1 MFRRSTKITSLL
13 VAAASVVTMVPVMA
27 ADVKRAEDYDGTVYN
42 AIAYKDGKF
51 YIDGELEDMDE
62 AAYYNEGGKYTD
74 LDDVDSGDS
83 AKIYGEKYLEVE
95 EGDYYLDLE
104 TGKVTDDSVRED
116 AFDDASSALRKKVNK
131 DDPSSRY
138 AETNV
143 LPNYDEDNYVV
154 DSSDLKVKDGENVSD
169 LVAIPKNKF
178 GEEWYMAKY
187 NRNSNYKSNF
197 IEGDNQPFTVY
208 TDKDGKYIDA
218 DYNVGKISFTTTDGS
233 ATLKNTDDDDAKAK
247 VAVRHIKTIASDK
260 DYIYRLAAV
269 AVTDLNGKNI
279 TDNVTFKNDVKGS
292 DITTTDAVGFS
303 LKDNGKFVLAIQK
316 ISKEQAS
323 DDIDDAKYAK
333 TVNTY
338 FVTGDDGS
346 KGDKKIK
353 VAYDDNTK
361 FSVVDGKLIAYT
373 INSDNSNVQAYAYTL
388 KSKNGYYYVD
398 SSDGADNDTETRE
411 SDLADNQT
419 KAAMDTDKDGNLYAL
434 DGGYV
439 YKFDNDEDWEKV
451 AKVDGSCTDLT
462 VYDKDNIIVWNE
474 DDEVYSI
481 VAGKAKSDD
490 TTDGDTTTTTTGWV
504 QDATTGAWSYTK
516 ADGTKA
522 IGWFQSPT
530 SGLWYY
536 MDANGVMQANG
547 WIQDGGS
554 WYFLDSTGAMKT
566 GWVYTGGAWYFLKN
580 TAGNLGAMQ
589 TGWIQTGGKWYY
601 CNASGAMLSNTT
613 VGGYVLGADGAWI
626 K

>member
-1 MFRRSTKITSLL
+1 MFRRSTKITSLI
-13 VAAASVVTMVPVMA
+13 VAAASIATMVPAMA

-143 LPNYDEDNYVV
+143 LPNYNEDNYVV
-154 DSSDLKVKDGENVSD
+154 DSSDLKVGSGENVSD
-169 LVAIPKNKF
+169 LVAVPKNKF

-269 AVTDLNGKNI
+269 VVTDLDGKNI

-346 KGDKKIK
+346 KGDKKIE

-474 DDEVYSI
+474 EDEVYSI
-481 VAGKAKSDD
+481 VAGKAKDD
-490 TTDGDTTTTTTGWV
+490 DNTDDNTVTTTGWV
-504 QDATTGAWSYTK
+504 QDATTGAWSYVK

-530 SGLWYY
+530 SYLWYY

-566 GWVYTGGAWYFLKN
+566 GWVYTGGAWYFLKPTN
-580 TAGNLGAMQ
+580 GNKGAMQ

>member
-462 VYDKDNIIVWNE
+462 VYDKDNIIAWNE
-474 DDEVYSI
+474 DDEAYSI

-490 TTDGDTTTTTTGWV
+490 ATDEDTTTTTTGWV

>member
-1 MFRRSTKITSLL
+1 MFRRSTKITSLI
-13 VAAASVVTMVPVMA
+13 VAAASIATMVPAMA

-138 AETNV
+138 AETNA
-143 LPNYDEDNYVV
+143 LPNYNEDNYVV
-154 DSSDLKVKDGENVSD
+154 DSSDLKVGSGENVSD
-169 LVAIPKNKF
+169 LVAVPKNKF

-269 AVTDLNGKNI
+269 VVTDLDGKNI

-346 KGDKKIK
+346 KGDKKIE

-474 DDEVYSI
+474 EDEVYSI
-481 VAGKAKSDD
+481 VAGKAKDD
-490 TTDGDTTTTTTGWV
+490 DNTDDNTVTTTGWV
-504 QDATTGAWSYTK
+504 QDATTGAWSYVK

-566 GWVYTGGAWYFLKN
+566 GWVYTGGAWYFLKPTN
-580 TAGNLGAMQ
+580 GNKGAMQ

>member
-1 MFRRSTKITSLL
+1 MLKRTTKITSLITI
-13 VAAASVVTMVPVMA
+13 AATMATMVPAMA

-42 AIAYKDGKF
+42 AVAYKDGKF

-62 AAYYNEGGKYTD
+62 AAYYNDGGKYTD
-74 LDDVDSGDS
+74 LDDIDSGDY
-83 AKIYGEKYLEVE
+83 AEAYGDKYVEAE

-104 TGKVTDDSVRED
+104 TGKVTDDTVRED
-116 AFDDASSALRKKVNK
+116 AFDDASTALRKKVNK
-131 DDPSSRY
+131 DDPSDRY
-138 AETNV
+138 ADPDV
-143 LPNYDEDNYVV
+143 LPDYDEDNYVV
-154 DSSDLKVKDGENVSD
+154 DSSNLKVESGKDVSD

-187 NRNSNYKSNF
+187 NRAAGYDSNYIN
-197 IEGDNQPFTVY
+197 GDDQPFAVY

-233 ATLKNTDDDDAKAK
+233 ASLKNTDDDDAGAK

-269 AVTDLNGKNI
+269 VVTDLDGNNVTDEVKFKNI
-279 TDNVTFKNDVKGS
+279 DDDV
-292 DITTTDAVGFS
+292 DITTTDAVGFK
-303 LKDNGKFVLAIQK
+303 LNDGGKFVLAIQK
-316 ISKEQAS
+316 ISKEQDS
-323 DDIDDAKYAK
+323 SDIDDAKYAK

-338 FVTGDDGS
+338 FVTDEDGKNSDDQ
-346 KGDKKIK
+346 IA

-361 FSVVDGKLIAYT
+361 FTVADGKLIAYT
-373 INSDNSNVQAYAYTL
+373 TEDDSVQAYAYTL

-398 SSDGADNDTETRE
+398 SSDGDDNDAETRE
-411 SDLADNQT
+411 SDLDGRESE
-419 KAAMDTDKDGNLYAL
+419 AAVDTDVDGNLYVL

-439 YKFDNDEDWEKV
+439 YKFDNDEEWEKV
-451 AKVDGSCTDLT
+451 AKVDGACTDLS
-462 VYDKDNIIVWNE
+462 VYDKDNIIAWNE
-474 DDEVYSI
+474 DDEAYSI

-490 TTDGDTTTTTTGWV
+490 ATDEDTTTTTTGWA

>member
-1 MFRRSTKITSLL
+1 MFRRSTKITSLI
-13 VAAASVVTMVPVMA
+13 VAAASIATMVPAMA

-143 LPNYDEDNYVV
+143 LPNYNEDNYVV
-154 DSSDLKVKDGENVSD
+154 DSSDLKVGSGENVSD
-169 LVAIPKNKF
+169 LVAVPKNKF

-269 AVTDLNGKNI
+269 VVTDLDGKNI

-346 KGDKKIK
+346 KGDKKIE

-474 DDEVYSI
+474 EDEVYSI
-481 VAGKAKSDD
+481 VAGKAKDD
-490 TTDGDTTTTTTGWV
+490 DNTDDNTVTTTGWV
-504 QDATTGAWSYTK
+504 QDATTGAWSYVK

>member
-1 MFRRSTKITSLL
+1 MFRRSTKITSLI
-13 VAAASVVTMVPVMA
+13 VAAASIATMVPAMA

-143 LPNYDEDNYVV
+143 LPNYNEDNYVV
-154 DSSDLKVKDGENVSD
+154 DSSDLKVGSGENVSD
-169 LVAIPKNKF
+169 LVAVPKNKF

-269 AVTDLNGKNI
+269 VVTDLDGKNI

-346 KGDKKIK
+346 KGDKKIE

-474 DDEVYSI
+474 EDEVYSI
-481 VAGKAKSDD
+481 VAGKAKDD
-490 TTDGDTTTTTTGWV
+490 DNTDDNTVTTTGWV
-504 QDATTGAWSYTK
+504 QDATTGAWSYVK

-530 SGLWYY
+530 SYLWYY

>member
-1 MFRRSTKITSLL
+1 MFRRSTKITSLI
-13 VAAASVVTMVPVMA
+13 VAAASIATMVPAMA

-143 LPNYDEDNYVV
+143 LPNYNEDNYVV
-154 DSSDLKVKDGENVSD
+154 DSSDLKVGSGENVSD
-169 LVAIPKNKF
+169 LVAVPKNKF

-197 IEGDNQPFTVY
+197 IEGDDQAFAVY

-269 AVTDLNGKNI
+269 VVTDLDGKNI

-346 KGDKKIK
+346 KGDKKIE

-474 DDEVYSI
+474 EDEVYSI
-481 VAGKAKSDD
+481 VAGKAKDD
-490 TTDGDTTTTTTGWV
+490 DNTDDNTVTTTGWV
-504 QDATTGAWSYTK
+504 QDATTGAWSYVK

-566 GWVYTGGAWYFLKN
+566 GWVYTGGAWYFLKPTN
-580 TAGNLGAMQ
+580 GNKGAMQ

>member
-474 DDEVYSI
+474 DDEAYSI

-490 TTDGDTTTTTTGWV
+490 ATDEDTTTTTTGWV

>member
-1 MFRRSTKITSLL
+1 MFRRSTKITSLI
-13 VAAASVVTMVPVMA
+13 VAAASIATMVPAMA

-143 LPNYDEDNYVV
+143 LPNYNEDNYVV
-154 DSSDLKVKDGENVSD
+154 DSSDLKVGSGENVSD
-169 LVAIPKNKF
+169 LVAVPKNKF

-269 AVTDLNGKNI
+269 VVTDLDGKNI

-346 KGDKKIK
+346 KGDKKIE

-474 DDEVYSI
+474 EDEVYSI
-481 VAGKAKSDD
+481 VAGKAKDD
-490 TTDGDTTTTTTGWV
+490 DNTDDNTVTTTGWV
-504 QDATTGAWSYTK
+504 QDATTGAWSYVK

-566 GWVYTGGAWYFLKN
+566 GWVYTGGAWYFLKPTN
-580 TAGNLGAMQ
+580 GNKGAMQ

>member
-1 MFRRSTKITSLL
+1 
-13 VAAASVVTMVPVMA
+13 
-27 ADVKRAEDYDGTVYN
+27 
-42 AIAYKDGKF
+42 
-51 YIDGELEDMDE
+51 
-62 AAYYNEGGKYTD
+62 
-74 LDDVDSGDS
+74 
-83 AKIYGEKYLEVE
+83 
-95 EGDYYLDLE
+95 
-104 TGKVTDDSVRED
+104 
-116 AFDDASSALRKKVNK
+116 
-131 DDPSSRY
+131 
-138 AETNV
+138 
-143 LPNYDEDNYVV
+143 
-154 DSSDLKVKDGENVSD
+154 
-169 LVAIPKNKF
+169 
-178 GEEWYMAKY
+178 
-187 NRNSNYKSNF
+187 
-197 IEGDNQPFTVY
+197 
-208 TDKDGKYIDA
+208 
-218 DYNVGKISFTTTDGS
+218 TTTDGS

-269 AVTDLNGKNI
+269 VVTDLDGKNI

-292 DITTTDAVGFS
+292 DITTTDAVGFK
-303 LKDNGKFVLAIQK
+303 LNDGGKFVLAIQK
-316 ISKEQAS
+316 ISKEQDS

-338 FVTGDDGS
+338 FVTDDDGKNS
-346 KGDKKIK
+346 DDKIE

-373 INSDNSNVQAYAYTL
+373 TEDDSVQAYAYTL
-388 KSKNGYYYVD
+388 KSKNGYYYID
-398 SSDGADNDTETRE
+398 SSDGDSNDAETTE

-419 KAAMDTDKDGNLYAL
+419 KAAVDTDIDGNVYVL

-451 AKVDGSCTDLT
+451 AKVDGACTDLS
-462 VYDKDNIIVWNE
+462 VYDKDNIIAWNE
-474 DDEVYSI
+474 DDEAYSI

-490 TTDGDTTTTTTGWV
+490 ATDEDTTTTTTGWV
-504 QDATTGAWSYTK
+504 QDATTGAWSYVK